1 MDNWSSQLC
10 HSAREHLQ
18 AGDNGQ
24 LQEEPALSQAA
35 WELTVLVEKSFLK
48 GTEARSAN
56 PPFVQSF
63 STPMSWAV
71 PGA

>member
-1 MDNWSSQLC
+1 MY
-10 HSAREHLQ
+10 
-18 AGDNGQ
+18 Q

-35 WELTVLVEKSFLK
+35 WELTVVVEKSFLK

>member
-1 MDNWSSQLC
+1 MLTGDWSSQLF
-10 HSAREHLQ
+10 HSAREHLR

-24 LQEEPALSQAA
+24 LQKAPAISQAA

-56 PPFVQSF
+56 LPFVQSF
-63 STPMSWAV
+63 STPMS
-71 PGA
+71 